1 MWGQNVY
8 SGEKEKKKIK
18 AGNEIKASLTRFPS
32 PFLFSLSINDVSLF
46 IKALCELFA
55 DDTTVHSNYSDLNN
69 LSLSLQKGTTNPL
82 QGTELKQVYLKS
94 YKTKCMTITTR
105 QKPPK
110 HLLVC

>member
-1 MWGQNVY
+1 MY
-8 SGEKEKKKIK
+8 TGEKKKERKRKIK

-32 PFLFSLSINDVSLF
+32 PFLFFLSINDVSLF

-55 DDTTVHSNYSDLNN
+55 DDTTVHSNYSDVNN
-69 LSLSLQKGTTNPL
+69 LSPSLQKKSTTNPL

-110 HLLVC
+110 HLLAC